1 MLFIIH
7 LGSFS
12 KLDYLT
18 CDRIKLI
25 GWLFENDHY
34 ILFFHVFISI
44 DL

>member
-18 CDRIKLI
+18 CDSKLI